1 MLHQLHDL
9 KISFRKEKKYLRS
22 YKLAEMNQEKQ

>member
-1 MLHQLHDL
+1 MLHQLYDL
-9 KISFRKEKKYLRS
+9 KISFQKEKKILKS